1 MVRKLSAEKRSSLL
15 KAALKLFVEKGIQ
28 STSTAEIAQAA
39 GTAAGT
45 LFIYFPTKQDLVDEL
60 ALNVS
65 KELSDHINSRLD
77 PSLSARD
84 SFLVVWKEV
93 LHWFL
98 ADMEAYQYAQ
108 QIRVPG
114 VLSPAIVMETGKYF
128 SFYYQAIQKGLDEDC
143 IKPYPIDLIGGFL
156 YHDFVAVM
164 NYIQMLPDAGR
175 QEEAIQRGFEL
186 FWDGIRKQEDGNQGK
201 Q

>member
-1 MVRKLSAEKRSSLL
+1 MVRKLCIEKRSSLL

-28 STSTAEIAQAA
+28 NTSTAEIAREA
-39 GTAAGT
+39 GMAAGT

-60 ALNVS
+60 ALKVA
-65 KELSDHINSRLD
+65 KEMADNINSLLD

-84 SFLVVWKEV
+84 SFLVIWNEV

-114 VLSPAIVMETGKYF
+114 VLSQAVVMETGKYF
-128 SFYYQAIQKGLDEDC
+128 SFFYTAIQKGLDERSV
-143 IKPYPIDLIGGFL
+143 KPYSIDLIGGFL
-156 YHDFVAVM
+156 YQDFVAVM
-164 NYIQMLPDAGR
+164 NYIQMQPDASK
-175 QEEAIQRGFEL
+175 QEEAIRQGFEL
-186 FWDGIRKQEDGNQGK
+186 FWDGIRKREDGNQGK
-201 Q
+201 H

>member
-1 MVRKLSAEKRSSLL
+1 MVRKLSTEKRNSLL
-15 KAALKLFVEKGIQ
+15 RAALKLFVEKGIQ
-28 STSTAEIAQAA
+28 NTSTAEIAQEA

-60 ALNVS
+60 ALKVS
-65 KELSDHINSRLD
+65 KELSDNITARLD

-84 SFLVVWKEV
+84 SFLVIWNEV

-98 ADMEAYQYAQ
+98 SDVEAYQYAQ

-114 VLSPAIVMETGKYF
+114 VLSQAIVMETGKYF
-128 SFYYQAIQKGLDEDC
+128 GFFYQAIQKGLDEGC
-143 IKPYPIDLIGGFL
+143 IKPYSIDLVGGFL
-156 YHDFVAVM
+156 YQDFVAMM
-164 NYIQMLPDAGR
+164 NYIQMQPDAGK
-175 QEEAIQRGFEL
+175 QEESIQQGFEL
-186 FWDGIRKQEDGNQGK
+186 FWDGIRKREDGNQGK